1 MPIFAT
7 LDALDLYMTKV
18 VNKQIA
24 SEVQKIGVE
33 VMNDVIMDTVY
44 ANPSHMSG
52 GNGYVNTYG
61 LMDKSIASTKEYGNG
76 IINTGQLVEIEIK
89 PDGEYPNM
97 YGDVRNNN
105 DMIVEW
111 LTYRKK
117 GGFYNGRPIKPQ
129 NYQMFDKAMG
139 RLLKGK
145 MLKNKIAEYLK
156 SRGYVI
162 SKTSNKGDDDE

>member
-7 LDALDLYMTKV
+7 LDALDLYMVKV

-24 SEVQKIGVE
+24 SEVQKIGVD
-33 VMNDVIMDTVY
+33 VMNDVIAETIY
-44 ANPSHMSG
+44 ANPSHMRLSG
-52 GNGYVNTYG
+52 YQNTYG
-61 LMDKSIASTKEYGNG
+61 MMNKAQSNTKEYGNG
-76 IINTGQLVEIEIK
+76 VINTGQLVEVEIK
-89 PDGEYPNM
+89 PDGDYPNM

-105 DMIVEW
+105 DMIIEW

-117 GGFYNGRPIKPQ
+117 GGFYNSRPIKPQ

-139 RLLKGK
+139 KLLKGS
-145 MLKNKIAEYLK
+145 MLKKKVTEYLK

-162 SKTSNKGDDDE
+162 SKTSNKGDDSE